1 MEDHHKQ
8 MEIAIIRANVVEDGE
23 VIMVRFLNEL
33 NRETANIVKLQQYVE
48 LEDMVHMGIKM
59 EGQLKRNMNI

>member
-1 MEDHHKQ
+1 

-33 NRETANIVKLQQYVE
+33 NRETTNIVKLQ
-48 LEDMVHMGIKM
+48 
-59 EGQLKRNMNI
+59 

>member
-8 MEIAIIRANVVEDGE
+8 MEIVIIRANVVEDGE

-33 NRETANIVKLQQYVE
+33 NRETTNIVKLQ
-48 LEDMVHMGIKM
+48 
-59 EGQLKRNMNI
+59 